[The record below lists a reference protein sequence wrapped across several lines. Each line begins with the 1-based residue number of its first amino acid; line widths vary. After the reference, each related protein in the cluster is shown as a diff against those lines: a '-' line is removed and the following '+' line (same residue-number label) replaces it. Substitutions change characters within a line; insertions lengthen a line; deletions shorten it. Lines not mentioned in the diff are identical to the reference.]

1 MFSAGFKPAI
11 AAGKQQPTYGLKR
24 VATGIGS
31 YL

>member
-1 MFSAGFKPAI
+1 MFLAGFEPAI
-11 AAGKQQPTYGLKR
+11 AAGKRQPTYALKR